1 MNWLFWVLLVFT
13 VLSVIRGGRK
23 GFVRTAVSMVSLILV
38 MVIAAWVN
46 PYVGRFLR
54 RKGVKLCSR
63 INCRGGKPLMR
74 KNL

>member
-54 RKGVKLCSR
+54 ESIFNSNAK
-63 INCRGGKPLMR
+63 
-74 KNL
+74 